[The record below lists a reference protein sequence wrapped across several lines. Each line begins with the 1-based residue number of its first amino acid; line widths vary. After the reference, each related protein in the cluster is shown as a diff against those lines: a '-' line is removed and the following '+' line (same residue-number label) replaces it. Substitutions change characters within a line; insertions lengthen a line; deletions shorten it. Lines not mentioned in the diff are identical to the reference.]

1 VSEGSKALGVANC
14 FDEMLESFAKSAPSI
29 WVMWLWHAIG
39 CSVDSEVFNAER
51 VRCHMLK
58 PEAKVDLGHKGPVTG
73 VVEDQCD
80 ALVTQL
86 IAVHS

>member
-1 VSEGSKALGVANC
+1 L
-14 FDEMLESFAKSAPSI
+14 
-29 WVMWLWHAIG
+29 
-39 CSVDSEVFNAER
+39 R
-51 VRCHMLK
+51 
-58 PEAKVDLGHKGPVTG
+58 HKGPVTG